1 MPYWRQKQK
10 QKPRREPAEV
20 IRERDSRRTAALAQC
35 VRELQRG
42 NDSPGLTHSLVAE
55 RVGVPVQYVRWKYP
69 SVEHLLAIGGPR
81 AEAGGPSAGG
91 AQGSGV

>member
-20 IRERDSRRTAALAQC
+20 IRERAERRTAALAQC
-35 VRELQRG
+35 VREMNNSKQ
-42 NDSPGLTHSLVAE
+42 GLTHTLVAE

-69 SVEHLLAIGGPR
+69 SMEQLLEM
-81 AEAGGPSAGG
+81 AEA
-91 AQGSGV
+91 